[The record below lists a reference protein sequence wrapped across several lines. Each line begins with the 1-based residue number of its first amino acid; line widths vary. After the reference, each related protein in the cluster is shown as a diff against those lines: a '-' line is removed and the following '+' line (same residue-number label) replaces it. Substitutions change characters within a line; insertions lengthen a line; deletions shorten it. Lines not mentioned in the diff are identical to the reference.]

1 MKYYKFTSGTGEIK
15 WVALPSEIFLTQAIH
30 LVFRDEKKGLP
41 FKLEDECFIYTPSEN
56 NCSEG
61 ERVASFVEIGQDDY
75 RKITGQSHLYSPYSE
90 RECYFKGKLPENW
103 YEIVSEELTSGG
115 WIDQIGWE
123 NDFAKMVEGEIDSLP
138 LLKLLWDNM
147 FGLDPILEL
156 EAIDRWLYGESIR
169 NNDKQIEKQN
179 CAKQNFS
186 FQIDCKSKIW
196 LRHTVTIE
204 ANSLQEAQNRVIE
217 LAKNHPISM
226 DDGEL
231 GLEVCFEPLYE
242 SEQIIEPSPNE
253 STVIVMNANS
263 LDGEDI
269 LYENKGC

>member
-1 MKYYKFTSGTGEIK
+1 
-15 WVALPSEIFLTQAIH
+15 
-30 LVFRDEKKGLP
+30 
-41 FKLEDECFIYTPSEN
+41 
-56 NCSEG
+56 
-61 ERVASFVEIGQDDY
+61 
-75 RKITGQSHLYSPYSE
+75 
-90 RECYFKGKLPENW
+90 
-103 YEIVSEELTSGG
+103 
-115 WIDQIGWE
+115 
-123 NDFAKMVEGEIDSLP
+123 MVEGEIDSLP
-138 LLKLLWDNM
+138 ML
-147 FGLDPILEL
+147 GLDPILEL

-169 NNDKQIEKQN
+169 DNEKQN
-179 CAKQNFS
+179 LAKQTFS
-186 FQIDCKSKIW
+186 FQIDWKCKIW

-204 ANSLQEAQNRVIE
+204 ANSLQEAQKRVIE